1 MLEKIKK
8 IIHNNVFDIYS
19 NVNRRTEYL
28 IEANRLNM
36 LTCTSEVS
44 QSYNSLGNE
53 LEGEI
58 IVSLIYLLHYVYNKD
73 VVSK

>member
-28 IEANRLNM
+28 IEAN
-36 LTCTSEVS
+36 
-44 QSYNSLGNE
+44 
-53 LEGEI
+53 
-58 IVSLIYLLHYVYNKD
+58 
-73 VVSK
+73 